1 MSDAPSGQPPLAY
14 PAPAKVNLT
23 LHVLG
28 KRADGYHLLDSLI
41 VFAGV
46 GDLLEVAPDAE
57 LRLEEAGPNA
67 GGMGEAQDNLVLR
80 AARLLLE
87 TCTPETRARLHL
99 DKRLPVAAG
108 LGGGSSDAAAALV
121 ALNRLWD
128 CGLDGEALQALGA
141 AVGADV
147 PVCLFGRPAWV
158 GGIGEDLVSAEPLP
172 PAWFVLVNPGVA
184 LSTAS
189 VFRARSGGFSE
200 PLRWPG
206 PLWDGPPA
214 DAAELAARLAAGRN
228 DLEPPACALEPAIP
242 AVLDALAATEDCLLA
257 RMSGSGATCFGL
269 YAAEAAARAAAEKLR
284 GARPDWWVC
293 AAPMLTDPIEG
304 R

>member
-1 MSDAPSGQPPLAY
+1 MSDALASEPAPPDAVAF

-28 KRADGYHLLDSLI
+28 RRADGYHLLDSLI

-46 GDLLEVAPDAE
+46 GDLLEAVPDPD
-57 LRLEEAGPNA
+57 LRLEESGPGAGA
-67 GGMGEAQDNLVLR
+67 MGEAQDNLVLR
-80 AARLLLE
+80 AARLLAE
-87 TCTPETRARLHL
+87 TCEPEGRALLRL

-121 ALNRLWD
+121 ALDRLWG
-128 CGLDGEALQALGA
+128 CGLADEELQRLGA

-147 PVCLFGRPAWV
+147 PVCLYGRPAWV
-158 GGIGEDLVSAEPLP
+158 GGIGEDLASAEPLP
-172 PAWFVLVNPGVA
+172 PAWFVLVNPGVS

-189 VFRARSGGFSE
+189 VFRARSGGWSQ
-200 PLRWPG
+200 PLRWERA
-206 PLWDGPPA
+206 PA
-214 DAAELAARLAAGRN
+214 DAAELAARLAKGRN
-228 DLEPPACALEPAIP
+228 DLQPPACALEPAIP
-242 AVLDALAATEDCLLA
+242 AVLHALEATPDCLLA

-269 YAAEAAARAAAEKLR
+269 YAEQAQARAAAKALAE
-284 GARPDWWVC
+284 ARPDWWVR
-293 AAPMLTDPIEG
+293 AAPMLTDPVEG

>member
-1 MSDAPSGQPPLAY
+1 MPNASPAARSAVY

-28 KRADGYHLLDSLI
+28 RRADGYHLLDSLI

-46 GDLLEVAPDAE
+46 GDLLEVEADPD
-57 LRLEEAGPNA
+57 LRLEPAGPNA
-67 GGMGEAQDNLVLR
+67 EAMGEAQDNLVLR
-80 AARLLLE
+80 AARLLIE
-87 TCTPETRARLHL
+87 TCQPDTRAALRL

-108 LGGGSSDAAAALV
+108 LGGGSADAAAALI
-121 ALNRLWD
+121 ALDRLWG

-141 AVGADV
+141 ALGADV
-147 PVCLFGRPAWV
+147 PVCLFGRPAWI
-158 GGIGEDLVSAEPLP
+158 GGIGEEIVSAEPLP

-189 VFRARSGGFSE
+189 VFRARSGGFSQ
-200 PLRWPG
+200 PLRWQ
-206 PLWDGPPA
+206 LPPA
-214 DAAELAARLAAGRN
+214 DAAELAGRLAAGRN

-242 AVLDALAATEDCLLA
+242 AVLEALDATDGCLLA

-269 YAAEAAARAAAEKLR
+269 YAEEAGARAAAGKLQD
-284 GARPDWWVC
+284 ARPDWWVH

>member
-1 MSDAPSGQPPLAY
+1 MPNASPAARSAVY

-28 KRADGYHLLDSLI
+28 RRADGYHLLDSLI

-46 GDLLEVAPDAE
+46 GDLLEVEADPD
-57 LRLEEAGPNA
+57 LRLEPAGPNA
-67 GGMGEAQDNLVLR
+67 EAMGEAQDNLVLR
-80 AARLLLE
+80 AARLLIE
-87 TCTPETRARLHL
+87 TCQPDTRAALRL

-108 LGGGSSDAAAALV
+108 LGGGSADAAAALI
-121 ALNRLWD
+121 ALDRLWG

-141 AVGADV
+141 ALGADV
-147 PVCLFGRPAWV
+147 PVCLFGRPAWI
-158 GGIGEDLVSAEPLP
+158 GGIGEEIVSAEPLP

-189 VFRARSGGFSE
+189 VFRARSGGFSQ
-200 PLRWPG
+200 PLRWQS
-206 PLWDGPPA
+206 PPA
-214 DAAELAARLAAGRN
+214 DAAELAGRLAAGRN

-242 AVLDALAATEDCLLA
+242 AVLEALDATDGCLLA

-269 YAAEAAARAAAEKLR
+269 YAEEAGARAAAGKLQD
-284 GARPDWWVC
+284 ARPDWWVH